1 MAKKNR
7 QVIGRER
14 HCACVIH
21 GSGYDWQYVEK
32 LHSMLSRH
40 IDGELRLHVYTEHD
54 RSVPPHM
61 IKHCL
66 EDWPGITGPK
76 KSWWYKMQLF
86 NTEHYQGDLL
96 YLDLD
101 VVVMADISWM
111 FALSTEKFWS
121 IRDFRYLQNENQ
133 GSMNSSVMWWNTQ
146 RFGWIWDEFS
156 NTDIAKTVRQYP
168 GDQDYLN
175 AVIKYND
182 RRFMEDRFFQ
192 SYRWQVMDGGYDF
205 RLRRHQQPG
214 AGADIAGDTAVIVFH
229 GQPKPHQ
236 IRDQKIQNLW
246 G

>member
-7 QVIGRER
+7 MVIGRER

-66 EDWPGITGPK
+66 EDWPGISGPK
-76 KSWWYKMQLF
+76 KSWWYKMQMF
-86 NTEHYQGDLL
+86 NAEHYHGDLL
-96 YLDLD
+96 YFDLD
-101 VVVMADISWM
+101 VVIVQDISWM
-111 FALSTEKFWS
+111 FRLSTEKFWTL
-121 IRDFRYLQNENQ
+121 RDFRYLQNENL
-133 GSMNSSVMWWNTQ
+133 STMNSSVMFWNTD
-146 RFGWIWDEFS
+146 RFSWIWAKF
-156 NTDIAKTVRQYP
+156 NQGDIERTTRQYP

-175 AVIKYND
+175 AAIAYND
-182 RRFMEDRFFQ
+182 RRYMEDKRFQ
-192 SYRWQVMDGGYDF
+192 SYRWQVIDGGYDF
-205 RLRRHQQPG
+205 RFRRHLAPG
-214 AGADIAGDTAVIVFH
+214 KGAEIAADTAVIVFH

-236 IRDQKIQNLW
+236 VRDPKIQNLW
-246 G
+246 V